1 MIMMESAELL
11 GTAMGAD
18 FTQAL
23 SRSLTCYSSVS
34 QLFGSF
40 ALISILSSKALFRQV
55 CALQIKSNLFNTTP
69 LDSDN
74 DEPSQ
79 S

>member
-1 MIMMESAELL
+1 MTMMESAELL
-11 GTAMGAD
+11 GTVMGAD

-23 SRSLTCYSSVS
+23 SRSVNCYSSVS

-40 ALISILSSKALFRQV
+40 ALISIPSSQALFRQV
-55 CALQIKSNLFNTTP
+55 CTLQIKSNPFNTTP
-69 LDSDN
+69 MDSDN